1 MPDTLTRLCA
11 ESADLEAAGACA
23 ASKAASKDA
32 AAESVDASGS
42 ASDDD
47 DASDDDASTS
57 STSSYD
63 TDSDSDAPL
72 LAATILAEI
81 SAGTYTCLVCTSE
94 IDARSKIWLCGACY
108 RVYDLDCIRDWALR
122 GSSTDKVK
130 RHWRCPACN
139 AETLAVPLRFTCWC
153 GRVTNPD
160 ANALAPFSCGN
171 PCGAPYADCVH
182 RCALQCHPA
191 LHPVCG
197 AVGPVMA
204 CKCGKH
210 RRQLPCLI
218 TPYRDGWH
226 CDEPC
231 GTVVCQRGHRCRQGG
246 TGGCHLGFCGAC
258 REGVRAR
265 CYCGKTDEVV
275 ECGGMVPKRCAPVS
289 ASAAPVA
296 APTVTDAG
304 ASGTSSISSS
314 SSDDAAVASVSKSA
328 SAATGAGSAGSGLDN
343 SAVAAPSSA
352 GLELD
357 SSAVA
362 APSNAG
368 SGLDSSA
375 AVSAAS
381 AASGGSGWIGMFACP
396 SPTTL
401 FHDCGIHLETL
412 PCQPLPPTPPPCRLS
427 PTRITTCPCGSHRV
441 DALLVATGQPPRTA
455 CTDPVPTCASRC
467 NKLLPCGCRCLAQCH
482 PGECV
487 CYNKLEVKCRCQL
500 QTFMVPCKF
509 VQQGF
514 EPRCHHKCLVLMSCR
529 KHYHRAEC
537 CAYEQTAQQRE
548 RAARKA
554 VRNGAR
560 VLLAAHDDEIMTM
573 EAVHICMQPCQRLK
587 LCGRHR
593 CEALCHLGPCGVCL
607 ELSNDDLVCHC
618 GRTVVPAPVRCGTK
632 LACPYQCLR
641 AQPCGHPQ
649 LPHACHDDAA
659 ACPKCVKLVVRP
671 CDCGRHPAVPNV
683 VCSQTRVLC
692 GNVCRVA
699 KLCGHACG
707 RVCSKECTRGEHAP
721 SLACQSV
728 CKRIRRLCPHACPAK
743 CHATK
748 RGVNPECDVAVC
760 KEKVE
765 VRCQCGRRR
774 EAAACGAS
782 ARSGSRID
790 LVLACDEEC
799 AQARRD
805 KELMRAFEAGD
816 DAARQRLLEEE
827 IEYPDS
833 VMAVFAKQRTWC
845 GRVEQQIRG
854 FVRKQQLPAQLA
866 AEAEP
871 AQLAGDPPTDSSSA
885 TNPPSATESPAAPSG
900 AESAS
905 ATEASSATGSSS
917 TGSPSIESPP
927 LAPISARML
936 HFPPGNE
943 AQRRFIH
950 ELAETYHLYSG
961 SQGVEPHR
969 LVFVV
974 VSAVTAAP
982 RLTIE
987 QATARK
993 NAIISEYNAA
1003 RELKQTMIQESLC
1016 NAIFIQDAFFGAT
1029 QAVLAH
1035 EVRALV
1041 AASGL
1046 SAFSDAEVHWMN
1058 ASNYCVVSPLTA
1070 SAMTPTLEAQLYQLM
1085 RELKQ
1090 MIRDKSLAFNCKL
1103 CLVDAQVEHVL
1114 KTDEQIRLSPSPPPD
1129 SVETE
1134 NDLTEKTE
1142 VPLSDHAADTAWLR
1156 V

>member
-11 ESADLEAAGACA
+11 EGADPEADGVLT
-23 ASKAASKDA
+23 ASTGASKDA
-32 AAESVDASGS
+32 AVGSVDASGS
-42 ASDDD
+42 ASDEASHEDSD
-47 DASDDDASTS
+47 ASNASDASDAFDDSDASDASTS
-57 STSSYD
+57 SYD
-63 TDSDSDAPL
+63 SDSDSDAL

-81 SAGTYTCLVCTSE
+81 QAGTYTCLVCTSE

-258 REGVRAR
+258 REGVPAR
-265 CYCGKTDEVV
+265 CYCGKSEEVV
-275 ECGGMVPKRCAPVS
+275 ECGGMVPKRCVP
-289 ASAAPVA
+289 ASKAAAPADTA
-296 APTVTDAG
+296 ATATATR
-304 ASGTSSISSS
+304 AAAAESSS
-314 SSDDAAVASVSKSA
+314 SSDAAAVSESGP
-328 SAATGAGSAGSGLDN
+328 AATGA
-343 SAVAAPSSA
+343 
-352 GLELD
+352 
-357 SSAVA
+357 
-362 APSNAG
+362 
-368 SGLDSSA
+368 
-375 AVSAAS
+375 
-381 AASGGSGWIGMFACP
+381 AASGGDCAASGGPDGSDGSDGSDSSRWIGMFACP
-396 SPTTL
+396 ASTTL

-412 PCQPLPPTPPPCRLS
+412 PCQPLPPTPPACRLS
-427 PTRITTCPCGSHRV
+427 PTRITTCPCGAHRV
-441 DALLVATGQPPRTA
+441 DALLLATGQPPRTA
-455 CTDPVPTCASRC
+455 CTDPVPTCASPC

-500 QTFMVPCKF
+500 QTFVVPCKF

-529 KHYHRAEC
+529 KHYHRDEC
-537 CAYEQTAQQRE
+537 CAYEQTAQRRE

-573 EAVHICMQPCQRLK
+573 EAVHICMQSCNRLK

-593 CEALCHLGPCGVCL
+593 CQALCHLGPCGVCL

-632 LACPYQCLR
+632 LACPYQCQR

-649 LPHACHDDAA
+649 LPHACHDDAV

-671 CDCGRHPAVPNV
+671 CDCGRNAAVPNV

-699 KLCGHACG
+699 KRCGHACG
-707 RVCSKECTRGEHAP
+707 RVCSEECTRGEHAP

-748 RGVNPECDVAVC
+748 RGVSPECDVTVC
-760 KEKVE
+760 KEMVE

-774 EAAACGAS
+774 ESAACGAS
-782 ARSGSRID
+782 ARSDSRID

-805 KELMRAFEAGD
+805 SELRRAFEAGD

-827 IEYPDS
+827 VEYPDS
-833 VMAVFAKQRTWC
+833 VMVVFAKQRMWC

-854 FVRKQQLPAQLA
+854 FVRKQLPPAQLPPAQRLPAQLA
-866 AEAEP
+866 AES
-871 AQLAGDPPTDSSSA
+871 PTDSLS
-885 TNPPSATESPAAPSG
+885 TTESPAELPAIESASTELALG

-905 ATEASSATGSSS
+905 ATDSPAEPLATESSSAT
-917 TGSPSIESPP
+917 ESASAAAPA
-927 LAPISARML
+927 LAPIATRML

-961 SQGVEPHR
+961 SQGSEPHR
-969 LVFVV
+969 LAFVV
-974 VSAVTAAP
+974 VTAATAAP

-993 NAIISEYNAA
+993 DAIISEYNAA

-1041 AASGL
+1041 AASGF
-1046 SAFSDAEVHWMN
+1046 SAFGDAEVHWMN

-1085 RELKQ
+1085 RALKQ
-1090 MIRDKSLAFNCKL
+1090 TIRDKSLAFNCKL

-1114 KTDEQIRLSPSPPPD
+1114 KTDEQIRVSASPPPD
-1129 SVETE
+1129 SVEA
-1134 NDLTEKTE
+1134 EKDPEAPGGYDEFLDET
-1142 VPLSDHAADTAWLR
+1142 LK
-1156 V
+1156 